1 MNIKEIGMKIAKAM
15 DHEALVHFSHTDLD
29 GYGCHLV
36 TRKLALNGCSSM
48 PMSYNSDDLGEKF
61 QEFFEKAVR
70 LIMSNNGR
78 MTFLITDIGEI
89 NLIELA
95 EKFANYD
102 IDVIIVDHHVISDPD
117 NVGAYSTTDE
127 ETGLDIYTVSVPS
140 NNMFVYVHSTAHSA
154 TWNYAQILGLTK
166 HDEFHWISEYDC
178 GRWGEW
184 RLDAE
189 HTPSNMV
196 RMNQALQIIK
206 SVYSDEKDSVILYHL
221 AAYATCLNSKRFIA
235 DDMGGVDVGSYGKLL
250 DFTIN
255 AKCAENT
262 KLYNKWLKSLD
273 VVRLS
278 HYTYTFRVSVDTN
291 VDKKVEV
298 KFPED
303 PAYMG
308 QWAVIVQED
317 KDEGPFSMYSKQ
329 YLEDHPAVKGIIK
342 YTPNFKDIVSFR
354 SASDEVDVSK
364 IAVLNGGGGH
374 PRAAGFMAKPE
385 ILM

>member
-1 MNIKEIGMKIAKAM
+1 MTVNDIKMKITKAM
-15 DHEALVHFSHTDLD
+15 DHDTLVHFSHTDLD

-36 TRKLALNGCSSM
+36 TRKLALNRCTSM
-48 PMSYNSDDLGEKF
+48 PITYNSDDLGEKF

-70 LIMSNNGR
+70 LIMSNNGH

-95 EKFANYD
+95 EKFTNYD
-102 IDVIIVDHHVISDPD
+102 IDVIIVDHHIISNPD
-117 NVGAYSTTDE
+117 KVGSDMVHDDT
-127 ETGLDIYTVSVPS
+127 TGLDIYTVPSV
-140 NNMFVYVHSTAHSA
+140 NKIFAYVHNTAHSA
-154 TWNYAQILGLTK
+154 TWLLAQILGLTK

-206 SVYSDEKDSVILYHL
+206 SAYSDDKDSVILHHL
-221 AAYATCLNSKRFIA
+221 AAYAAYLA
-235 DDMGGVDVGSYGKLL
+235 DRRCSTEVESYGKLL
-250 DFTIN
+250 DFSVN

-262 KLYNKWLKSLD
+262 RLYNKWLKTLKIVSLH
-273 VVRLS
+273 
-278 HYTYTFRVSVDTN
+278 HYAYTFTVGSDTDYEKRVKIT
-291 VDKKVEV
+291 
-298 KFPED
+298 FPEN
-303 PAYMG
+303 PAYLG
-308 QWAVIVQED
+308 KWAVIIQED
-317 KDEGPFSMYSKQ
+317 KDEGPFSMYSKH
-329 YLEDHPAVKGIIK
+329 YLEDYPVINGIIK

>member
-1 MNIKEIGMKIAKAM
+1 MNINDIKMKITHAM
-15 DHEALVHFSHTDLD
+15 DYETLVHFSHTDLD

-36 TRKLALNGCSSM
+36 SRKLALNGSTSM
-48 PMSYNSDDLGEKF
+48 PMTYNSDDLGEKF
-61 QEFFEKAVR
+61 QEFFEKSVR
-70 LIMSNNGR
+70 LIMSNSGH

-102 IDVIIVDHHVISDPD
+102 IDVIIVDHHIISNHDK
-117 NVGAYSTTDE
+117 VGTSVTTDE

-140 NNMFVYVHSTAHSA
+140 NNMFVYIHSTAHSA

-166 HDEFHWISEYDC
+166 HNEFHWISEYDC

-184 RLDAE
+184 RLDKD
-189 HTPSNMV
+189 HTPSEMV

-206 SVYSDEKDSVILYHL
+206 SAYSGDKDSVILHHL
-221 AAYATCLNSKRFIA
+221 AAYAAYLA
-235 DDMGGVDVGSYGKLL
+235 DRRCSTEVESYGKLL
-250 DFTIN
+250 DFTVN

-262 KLYNKWLKSLD
+262 RLYNKWLKNLD
-273 VVRLS
+273 VVMLN
-278 HYTYTFRVSVDTN
+278 HYSYTFTVGSDT
-291 VDKKVEV
+291 DCEKRVEV

-303 PAYMG
+303 PVYLG
-308 QWAVIVQED
+308 KWAIIVQEE

-329 YLEDHPAVKGIIK
+329 YLEDHPDVKGIIK

>member
-1 MNIKEIGMKIAKAM
+1 MTINDIKMKLTRAM
-15 DHEALVHFSHTDLD
+15 DYETLIHFSHTDLD

-36 TRKLALNGCSSM
+36 TRKCVLNGSDSM
-48 PMSYNSDDLGEKF
+48 PMTYNSDDLGEKF
-61 QEFFEKAVR
+61 QEFFTKVVK
-70 LIMSNNGR
+70 LITSNSGH
-78 MTFLITDIGEI
+78 MTFLITDIGEL
-89 NLIELA
+89 NLVELA
-95 EKFANYD
+95 DTFADHNID
-102 IDVIIVDHHVISDPD
+102 IIIIDHHVISNHDK
-117 NVGAYSTTDE
+117 VGANITTDE
-127 ETGLDIYTVSVPS
+127 ETGLDIYTVSVSS

-166 HDEFHWISEYDC
+166 HNEFHWISEYDC

-206 SVYSDEKDSVILYHL
+206 SAYSDEKDSVILHHL
-221 AAYATCLNSKRFIA
+221 AAYASYLA
-235 DDMGGVDVGSYGKLL
+235 DRRCSTDVESYGKLL
-250 DFTIN
+250 DFSVN

-262 KLYNKWLKSLD
+262 RLYKKWMKALD
-273 VVRLS
+273 VVAIS
-278 HYTYTFRVSVDTN
+278 HYNYVFTVNFDTDYDKRVY
-291 VDKKVEV
+291 VEIP
-298 KFPED
+298 KD
-303 PAYMG
+303 PVYLG
-308 QWAVIVQED
+308 KWAVIIQED

-329 YLEDHPAVKGIIK
+329 YLEDNPDVKGIIK

>member
-1 MNIKEIGMKIAKAM
+1 MTVNDIKMRITKAI
-15 DHEALVHFSHTDLD
+15 DYETLVHFSHTDLD

-36 TRKLALNGCSSM
+36 TRKCALHGSDSM
-48 PMSYNSDDLGEKF
+48 PMTYNSDDLGDKF
-61 QEFFEKAVR
+61 QEFFTKVVK
-70 LIMSNNGR
+70 LITSNSGH
-78 MTFLITDIGEI
+78 MTFLITDIGEL
-89 NLIELA
+89 NLVELA
-95 EKFANYD
+95 DTFADHN
-102 IDVIIVDHHVISDPD
+102 IDVIIIDHHVISNHDK
-117 NVGAYSTTDE
+117 VGTTFNTDE
-127 ETGLDIYTVSVPS
+127 ETGLDIYTVPVPS
-140 NNMFVYVHSTAHSA
+140 TNMFVYIHSTAHSA

-206 SVYSDEKDSVILYHL
+206 SAYTGEKDSVILHHL
-221 AAYATCLNSKRFIA
+221 AEYAAYLA
-235 DDMGGVDVGSYGKLL
+235 DRRCSTDAESYGKLL

-262 KLYNKWLKSLD
+262 RLYNKWLKSID
-273 VVRLS
+273 SVAIS
-278 HYTYTFRVSVDTN
+278 HYAYTFRVGIDASY
-291 VDKKVEV
+291 DKKVEV

-303 PAYMG
+303 PTYLG
-308 QWAVIVQED
+308 TWVVIVQED

-329 YLEDHPAVKGIIK
+329 YLEDNPDVKGIIK

>member
-1 MNIKEIGMKIAKAM
+1 MTINTIKTKITKAM
-15 DHEALVHFSHTDLD
+15 DHDALVHFSHTDLD

-36 TRKLALNGCSSM
+36 TRKLALNGCVSM

-61 QEFFEKAVR
+61 QDFFEKAVR
-70 LIMSNNGR
+70 LIMSNSGH

-102 IDVIIVDHHVISDPD
+102 IDVIIVDHHVISNPD
-117 NVGAYSTTDE
+117 KVGANFTTDE
-127 ETGLDIYTVSVPS
+127 ETGLDIYTVPVPS
-140 NNMFVYVHSTAHSA
+140 NMFVYVHSTAHSA
-154 TWNYAQILGLTK
+154 TWNYAQILGLTN
-166 HDEFHWISEYDC
+166 HDEFHWISEYDT

-184 RLDAE
+184 RLDKD
-189 HTPSNMV
+189 HTPSNMI

-206 SVYSDEKDSVILYHL
+206 SVYSDDKDSVILYHL
-221 AAYATCLNSKRFIA
+221 AAYAVYLA
-235 DDMGGVDVGSYGKLL
+235 DGVCSTDIESYGKLL
-250 DFTIN
+250 DFSVN

-262 KLYNKWLKSLD
+262 RLYNKWLKNLN
-273 VVRLS
+273 VVELN
-278 HYTYTFRVSVDTN
+278 HYSYTFNVGLDT
-291 VDKKVEV
+291 DYEKRVEV

-303 PAYMG
+303 PVYLG
-308 QWAVIVQED
+308 KWAVIIQED
-317 KDEGPFSMYSKQ
+317 KDEGPFSMYAKQ
-329 YLEDHPAVKGIIK
+329 YLEDHLVVKGIIK

>member
-1 MNIKEIGMKIAKAM
+1 MTINDIKMKITRAM
-15 DHEALVHFSHTDLD
+15 DYETLIHFSHTDLD

-36 TRKLALNGCSSM
+36 SRKLALNGSTSM
-48 PMSYNSDDLGEKF
+48 PMTYNSDDLGEKF
-61 QEFFEKAVR
+61 QEFFEKVVR
-70 LIMSNNGR
+70 LIMSNSGH

-95 EKFANYD
+95 EKFSNYD
-102 IDVIIVDHHVISDPD
+102 IDVIIVDHHVISNSDK
-117 NVGAYSTTDE
+117 VGANVTTDE
-127 ETGLDIYTVSVPS
+127 ETGLDIYTVPAPS
-140 NNMFVYVHSTAHSA
+140 NMFVYVHSTAHSA
-154 TWNYAQILGLTK
+154 TWNYAQILGLTR
-166 HDEFHWISEYDC
+166 HNEFHWISEYDC

-184 RLDAE
+184 RLDVE

-206 SVYSDEKDSVILYHL
+206 SAYSDEKDSVILYQL
-221 AAYATCLNSKRFIA
+221 AAYAAYLA
-235 DDMGGVDVGSYGKLL
+235 DSRCSTETASYGRLL
-250 DFTIN
+250 DFNIN
-255 AKCAENT
+255 AKCAEIT
-262 KLYNKWLKSLD
+262 KLYNKWMKTLD
-273 VVRLS
+273 VVTLL
-278 HYTYTFRVSVDTN
+278 HYSYIFRVDVDT
-291 VDKKVEV
+291 DVEKRV
-298 KFPED
+298 EIKFPED
-303 PAYMG
+303 PKYLG

-329 YLEDHPAVKGIIK
+329 YLEDHPGVKGIIK

-385 ILM
+385 ILT